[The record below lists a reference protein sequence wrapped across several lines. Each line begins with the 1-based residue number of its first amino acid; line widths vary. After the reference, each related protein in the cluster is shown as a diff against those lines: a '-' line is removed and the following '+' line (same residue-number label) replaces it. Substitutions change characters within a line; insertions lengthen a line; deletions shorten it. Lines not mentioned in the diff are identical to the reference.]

1 MDHAANRLGTSH
13 SQCCLSLIRQ
23 SSAGKKPCQTH
34 APFWLVKGD
43 RAVCNRCKNSKR
55 SKGYHV
61 IDPATDPF
69 TDTVLDY
76 AYNLAASGA
85 LLIPEHVEMVDNR
98 RSLMRMLVGR
108 NPTPSERRALANKN
122 RVDEAVVSAL
132 RSLLQRTGRKIR
144 KPAPLRAPAAACLQV
159 IASTLGLDR
168 VEAVVLQFA
177 ITANRRDMQELLDP
191 IPCVGLRSPGILIAA
206 ATGEKPD
213 AVCAVLDR
221 KSRLVTSGLIE
232 LNEHGDLDDRV
243 QADKRLEGVVF
254 TPGLDAAAFVDRFL
268 PAAPASTLVA
278 DDFAHLRNEVAMARN
293 LLRAALDAR
302 QPGVNVL
309 VYGSTGT
316 GKTELARLLSGELD
330 APLMVAGRET
340 SAGESPTPH
349 QQLRSLLLGNKLLSH
364 GRVLLLFDELED
376 LFQGNLFA
384 GMMGDEDDDA
394 RKQRAMSKQ
403 WFNLL
408 LETNPVPTIWISNRV
423 DGIDPAFLRRFAY
436 VIEVGK
442 FTAGQRR
449 RAWCKHLGGD
459 TTLPANDVDVL
470 AQRFELSPAHIG
482 AAVSAARLVSGGA
495 IDRGTLEAI
504 LKPAERVL
512 RGRRMA
518 PPVFRA
524 DGYLPELVN
533 TDADLLEVER
543 RVQAWQPGDGAG
555 VSLCLYGP
563 PGTGKSE
570 LVRYF
575 AHRAGRPLDVRRA
588 SDILSMWVGGT
599 EHNIASSFESAL
611 RDEAVLLF
619 DEADSFLQDRTG
631 AQRSWEVTA
640 VNEFLQQLEVFPGV
654 VACTTNLFEK
664 LDQASLRRFVFKIEF
679 KFLKPEQSLLA
690 FRRGLVDLGHT
701 GEVSPSVEST
711 LARIPNLAPGDF
723 AAVKRRLTGRGRPVT
738 AELMLAE
745 LEAEVRVKAT
755 SRGKIGF

>member
-1 MDHAANRLGTSH
+1 
-13 SQCCLSLIRQ
+13 
-23 SSAGKKPCQTH
+23 
-34 APFWLVKGD
+34 
-43 RAVCNRCKNSKR
+43 VCNRCKNFR
-55 SKGYHV
+55 QRRGYHV
-61 IDPATDPF
+61 INPATDPF

-76 AYNLAASGA
+76 AYNLAATGA
-85 LLIPEHVEMVDNR
+85 LLIPEHVEMYENR
-98 RSLMRMLVGR
+98 RGLIRMLVGR
-108 NPTPSERRALANKN
+108 KPTAAEKRALASKS
-122 RVDEAVVSAL
+122 RVDEAVVRTL
-132 RSLLQRTGRKIR
+132 QSLLHRTGRKIR
-144 KPAPLRAPAAACLQV
+144 KPAPPRAPADACLQV

-177 ITANRRDMQELLDP
+177 IAATRRDMQELLDP

-206 ATGEKPD
+206 ATGENPD

-221 KSRLVTSGLIE
+221 KSRLVTSGLID
-232 LNEHGDLDDRV
+232 LNDHGDLDDRV

-254 TPGLDAAAFVDRFL
+254 TPGLDAASFVDRFL

-293 LLRAALDAR
+293 LLRAALDGR

-309 VYGSTGT
+309 VHGPTGT
-316 GKTELARLLSGELD
+316 GKTELARMLSGELD
-330 APLMVAGRET
+330 VPLMVAGRED

-349 QQLRSLLLGNKLLSH
+349 QRLRSLLLGNKLLAH
-364 GRVLLLFDELED
+364 GRVLLLFDEFED
-376 LFQGNLFA
+376 LFQGNPFV
-384 GMMGDEDDDA
+384 GMTGDEDDA
-394 RKQRAMSKQ
+394 RKQRTMSKQ

-423 DGIDPAFLRRFAY
+423 HGIDPAFLRRFAY

-449 RAWCKHLGGD
+449 RAWCKHLGGEA
-459 TTLPANDVDVL
+459 TLPANDVDVL

-495 IDRGTLEAI
+495 IDRDTLETI

-512 RGRRMA
+512 HGRRLA

-543 RVQAWQPGDGAG
+543 RVQSWRPGDGAG

-563 PGTGKSE
+563 SGTGKSE

-575 AHRAGRPLDVRRA
+575 AHRAGRPLHVRRA

-599 EHNIASSFESAL
+599 EQNIASAFESAL

-619 DEADSFLQDRTG
+619 DEADSFLQDRNG

-654 VACTTNLFEK
+654 VACTTNLFDK

-690 FRRGLVDLGHT
+690 FRRALVDLGYA
-701 GEVSPSVEST
+701 GAVPAAEEFA

-723 AAVKRRLTGRGRPVT
+723 AAVKRRLTGRGRPVSP
-738 AELMLAE
+738 EILLAE

-755 SRGKIGF
+755 SRGRIGF